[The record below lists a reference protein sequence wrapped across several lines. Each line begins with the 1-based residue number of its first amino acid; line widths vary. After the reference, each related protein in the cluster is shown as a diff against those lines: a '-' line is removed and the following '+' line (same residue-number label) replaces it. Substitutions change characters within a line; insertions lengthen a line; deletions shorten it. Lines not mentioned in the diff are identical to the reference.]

1 MNLGWHW
8 HGGFATKVKGSKSVI
23 FVYRKVEAISPSSI
37 LIEEID
43 DEEEFFES
51 DSKKSKMK

>member
-23 FVYRKVEAISPSSI
+23 FVYRKVEAISPST